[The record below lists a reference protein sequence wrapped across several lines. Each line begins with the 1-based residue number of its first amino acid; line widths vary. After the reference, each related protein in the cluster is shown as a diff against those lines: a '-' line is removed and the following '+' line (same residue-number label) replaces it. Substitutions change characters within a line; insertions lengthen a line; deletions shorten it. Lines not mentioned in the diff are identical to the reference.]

1 MALNIMHVDMDAFY
15 AAVEQQ
21 DNPALKGKPVIVG
34 GLSNR
39 GVVSTAS
46 YEARKYGVH
55 SAMPIVEAK
64 RLCPEGVFLP
74 GRHDRYAEVSRQI
87 FEIFYHYTPL
97 VEKLS
102 IDEAF
107 LDLTGCSR
115 LFGDPIQI
123 GKKIKEELYN
133 KLGLTASIGL
143 ARNKFLAKLASDLDK
158 PDGFFILEEKDI
170 DRILEP
176 LDISKV
182 WGVGKKTE
190 ELLKSKGIDT
200 IGRLKSLSL
209 DELEMLLGKNGIQL
223 YYLSRGIDNR
233 KVEVNN
239 QVKSISHEETFAEN
253 RVDKNLIL
261 ASLLRMSIKVSR
273 RLRKAGLQGSTIEIK
288 VRYGDFTTYNRS
300 VSLAVGTNKTDI
312 IYEKAIYL
320 LEKNRLLGKPIRLLG
335 VGVSNLSPE
344 GAQQLSLFENDIKMD
359 KLDKTIDLLRDR
371 FGESS
376 VMRARNLDDFK
387 SR

>member
-344 GAQQLSLFENDIKMD
+344 GAQQLSLFENNIKMD